1 MKNKHEWVPTKF
13 LLSDGELY
21 ANHRFVSKPSM
32 IIANNIAK
40 FYNENIKKYVR
51 GQLLDLGCGR
61 IPLYEAYKDFVDD
74 NICVDW
80 SKNNQ
85 HIDFSVDLNQ
95 ELPFNND
102 QFDTIILSD
111 VLEHIHKPFMLFREM
126 NRVLQNNGVALINV
140 PFLYMIHEHPH
151 DYYRYTHY
159 ILKKIIKDS
168 NFKLVSIV
176 PLGGLLEVLM
186 DFLGRFLYKVPFG
199 KTIFWVMNKIYKLIS
214 RTKIGKSF
222 LINSSEYYPH
232 GYGIVIK
239 K

>member
-1 MKNKHEWVPTKF
+1 M
-13 LLSDGELY
+13 
-21 ANHRFVSKPSM
+21 SK
-32 IIANNIAK
+32 
-40 FYNENIKKYVR
+40 
-51 GQLLDLGCGR
+51 LLD
-61 IPLYEAYKDFVDD
+61 
-74 NICVDW
+74 
-80 SKNNQ
+80 
-85 HIDFSVDLNQ
+85 
-95 ELPFNND
+95 
-102 QFDTIILSD
+102 
-111 VLEHIHKPFMLFREM
+111 
-126 NRVLQNNGVALINV
+126 
-140 PFLYMIHEHPH
+140 
-151 DYYRYTHY
+151 Y